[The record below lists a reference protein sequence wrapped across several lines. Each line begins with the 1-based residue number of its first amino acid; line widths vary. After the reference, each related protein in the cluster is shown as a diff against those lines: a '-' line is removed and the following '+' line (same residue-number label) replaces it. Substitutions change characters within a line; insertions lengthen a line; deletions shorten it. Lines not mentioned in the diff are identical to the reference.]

1 MRRYMIAYLEWLTKK
16 LQHPETLSTEEI
28 SSLRK
33 EILVQIGFMQHE
45 RLIHFLVVILV
56 GIAFFLTLGM
66 CLYFQTAG
74 LVILCVM
81 LLGLL
86 APYLW
91 HYYFLENTTQ
101 KIYVLYN
108 RVAALEDHMNYPN
121 TEKITDALG
130 QF

>member
-1 MRRYMIAYLEWLTKK
+1 
-16 LQHPETLSTEEI
+16 
-28 SSLRK
+28 
-33 EILVQIGFMQHE
+33 MQHE